1 MENAIKAA
9 RQLGVEIQKT
19 DAYKNLIAA
28 TAAND
33 NDQDLQ
39 KLIGDFNLK
48 RVDINQEVTKP
59 DKDNERINKLDA
71 ELKELYNSI
80 MENENMKAY
89 NEAKQQVDVMMNQIT
104 TLLSMTIAGEDPL
117 TCDPAPSG
125 CSGSCST
132 CGGCH

>member
-33 NDQDLQ
+33 NDESLQ
-39 KLIGDFNLK
+39 KMIGDFNLK
-48 RVDINQEVTKP
+48 RVDINQEVSKP
-59 DKDNERINKLDA
+59 DKDNDRINKLDS

-80 MENENMKAY
+80 MENENMKA
-89 NEAKQQVDVMMNQIT
+89 
-104 TLLSMTIAGEDPL
+104 
-117 TCDPAPSG
+117 
-125 CSGSCST
+125 
-132 CGGCH
+132 